1 MLYYRT
7 TYDRVNRMYDAYK
20 RGKQKLLDGET
31 SKTEDAN
38 RDIDEH
44 ENAQTELEMDE
55 FMKNNEL

>member
-1 MLYYRT
+1 
-7 TYDRVNRMYDAYK
+7 MYDAYK

-31 SKTEDAN
+31 SKSEDAN
-38 RDIDEH
+38 RDVDEH